1 MSDTTDPGDPR
12 SDRNVDADQQNSDF
26 EISEPPIGKH
36 DTRPLKPLRPVE
48 AVPEQESAEPV
59 EPPRATVLQEAK
71 PSKWLDRLPPSAIDE
86 TDRVRLLPRLPD
98 PVPWRVILQMIQ
110 PGQTRIG
117 LNVWKSLIIG
127 RSDLAAGVSP
137 DLDMTPHQAHDLGVS
152 RQHAVLMPGNNA
164 LFLSD
169 LESKNGTWVNGKYL
183 PPGVRYPLSEGDQI
197 EFGLIKLVVRTVSPM
212 IRDVED

>member
-1 MSDTTDPGDPR
+1 MSDSTGPGDLP
-12 SDRNVDADQQNSDF
+12 DGQNVDASQQDNGF
-26 EISEPPIGKH
+26 EISEPPIGEH

-48 AVPEQESAEPV
+48 AVPEQEPVEPV
-59 EPPRATVLQEAK
+59 EPPRATILQEAK

-127 RSDLAAGVSP
+127 RSDLATNVNP
-137 DLDMTPHQAHDLGVS
+137 DLDMTPHQAHELGVS
-152 RQHAVLMPGNNA
+152 RQHAVLTPGNNA

-197 EFGLIKLVVRTVSPM
+197 EFGLIKLVVRTVSPL